1 MAVQIS
7 KRLFSIDEYHRMA
20 EAGIFS
26 EDDRV
31 ELIEGEIVQ
40 MTAIGNPHA
49 TCVRRLNR
57 LFTGSPLGSRVIV
70 DVQNPVRLGTY
81 SEPQPDLTL
90 LRYRDDFYASG
101 TPAAEDVLLLVE
113 VADSS
118 LRYDREV
125 KAPLY
130 AELGIPEHWL
140 VDVTAGVIEVYRQPQ
155 QGRYQYIRRF
165 HRGETISLEAFP
177 ETTFSVDSI
186 LG

>member
-7 KRLFSIDEYHRMA
+7 KRLFSVDEYHRMA

-31 ELIEGEIVQ
+31 ELIEGEIVE

-49 TCVRRLNR
+49 TCVRRLIR

-70 DVQNPVRLGTY
+70 DAQNPVRLGMC

-90 LRYRDDFYASG
+90 LRYRDDFYASQ
-101 TPAAEDVLLLVE
+101 TPAPEDVILLVE

-118 LRYDREV
+118 LGYDREV

-130 AELGIPEHWL
+130 ADFGIPEHWI
-140 VDVTAGVIEVYRQPQ
+140 VDVTAGVIEVYRQPH
-155 QGRYQYIRRF
+155 QGRYQDVRRF
-165 HRGETISLEAFP
+165 GRGQTISLEAFP
-177 ETTFSVDSI
+177 EVTFPVESI